1 MDYSFGTHTLLAGE
15 TGSGK
20 TSLID
25 AIIAVM
31 AGGDSRK
38 SKFNTAQTQ
47 NTPSAK
53 KSKRTIPSYITGSNG
68 MGRFLR
74 SNGAH
79 GYVCVAWIQDEG
91 DGPYG
96 TPFTAIIGGEATL
109 DRDVERTPS
118 LSGELI
124 RILVRGHV
132 VGHGDLM
139 SPSGTV
145 LPGHELVV
153 ALRTKYGTSAVRD
166 FRTGGEYLAM
176 LYAFL
181 KGDASP
187 VSREEADAAIKAF
200 VSAIAY
206 RQPNDIDGLIREEI
220 LDPVDNDA
228 LIQRLMETIREV
240 NRLKTEAAR
249 MEANIAQLE
258 AAEHDLREAF
268 SAFMQERMAR
278 ALIEVRRTR
287 DVQAQTDTRIAERDV
302 QAHELRE
309 TEKTIAEKNE
319 EIQTLEGKHR
329 DIHAR
334 IAKEDVY
341 ATKTNLERLIAEQD
355 RDMASILA
363 RVESAENAFKATEG
377 DVAYMEGVV
386 GTVADLADCGDA
398 LRELRAALLS
408 VSLPALKA
416 AIEAVRDGLGEEPLG
431 IMRQH
436 CEAMRH
442 ALTDRWAQAVNG
454 EAGLRSAFNRSFRAA
469 EGEYEIKVKEAHSNL
484 RRVEKLKVGQIE
496 YPEPVEHFLPVL
508 RAQLPQCKPRV
519 LCDVVEVTE
528 PEWQPAIEGYL
539 GWDRYTILY
548 DRNYETQVV
557 ALAKAFRRDNPG
569 RRGNISVPQ
578 LSLAI
583 EDHPHVDTTSI
594 VHVISVSSD
603 PEADGYLKAR
613 YGRTLMVRDT
623 ETLRRTRSGIMQ
635 DGWSTQGYRYQ
646 QRLSPEEDLVF
657 GAEIR
662 RKQRAALLR
671 RGEEL
676 KKEIDALTVRKT
688 LLSKAIEIGGP
699 PAILLHADDPQLFD
713 EAAALRRMAAE
724 ELAGLDLSTVAGLI
738 KQAQGIET
746 DLTTLR
752 TDVFNLGKHQGGLQ
766 KDVDTLNN
774 QIAELQKQLAE
785 LQPKAEAETA
795 QYRTLVGQ
803 AFIDR
808 DEWEK
813 RFEKEFKEPWS
824 VDTYTSRRND
834 QATNAINSTNEAILK
849 LSAYKHDALDY
860 QQINVQPFAYHP
872 SFSADTALF
881 WMEDTWRQIREQI
894 RAQKDTGLPERRR
907 DCDIAERSFTSS
919 FTTDFCSTVLSNV
932 EGRDDTILALNTN
945 LSRINFGGDSYFLIT
960 ALKPEYGDYIELFR
974 KIRSLAEVRK
984 GELDLFNAAEF
995 NATEGDTLLRIRDLL
1010 LDERD
1015 TEQALIELRRIADYR
1030 NYRSYDF
1037 ERRRGEDKIELSR
1050 WGTGSGG
1057 ETETPVYVIRVAVMA
1072 SAFKIFS
1079 QHKKAHFRS
1088 IFMDEVFSTMDEA
1101 RTRRVIG
1108 FLKEL
1113 GLQIV
1118 CAAPTRSMAAV
1129 LDEFDTR
1136 INFSRYQTTAGDCSD
1151 VNVINLEKA
1160 RVRALYETHRAA
1172 VSTTAA
1178 AAFEKDEPPV
1188 QVLVTDT
1195 ARAAQSGSS

>member
-1 MDYSFGTHTLLAGE
+1 MDYAFGGHTLLAGE

-25 AIIAVM
+25 AIVAVM

-38 SKFNTAQTQ
+38 SKFNTAQSQ
-47 NTPSAK
+47 STPSAK
-53 KSKRTIPSYITGSNG
+53 KSKRTIASYITGSNG

-74 SNGAH
+74 QNGAH
-79 GYVCVAWIQDEG
+79 GYVCVGWIQDSD
-91 DGPYG
+91 DGPFG
-96 TPFTAIIGGEATL
+96 MPFTAIIGGEATL
-109 DRDVERTPS
+109 DRDVEKTPS
-118 LSGELI
+118 LSGELV
-124 RILVRGHV
+124 RILVRGHII
-132 VGHGDLM
+132 GHDDLM
-139 SPSGTV
+139 SLTGTV
-145 LPGHELVV
+145 MPGHDLVV
-153 ALRTKYGTSAVRD
+153 ALRAKYGTSAVRD
-166 FRTGGEYLAM
+166 FKTGGEYLAM

-181 KGDASP
+181 KGDTTP

-220 LDPVDNDA
+220 LDSVDNDA

-258 AAEHDLREAF
+258 AAEIDLRGAF

-278 ALIEVRRTR
+278 ALIEVRRVR
-287 DVQAQTDTRIAERDV
+287 DIQAQADTKTDERRIQVDD
-302 QAHELRE
+302 LRQ
-309 TEKTIAEKNE
+309 TEEAILAKNK
-319 EIQTLEGKHR
+319 EIQTLEGKHG
-329 DIHAR
+329 DIQAR

-341 ATKTNLERLIAEQD
+341 ATKTSLERLMAEQD
-355 RDMASILA
+355 REMASILA
-363 RVESAENAFKATEG
+363 RVHSTEQAFKTAEA
-377 DVAYMEGVV
+377 DVTYMEGVV
-386 GTVADLADCGDA
+386 GAVDDLRDWASM
-398 LRELRAALLS
+398 LSSLRAALSS
-408 VSLPALKA
+408 VSLPVLQA
-416 AIEAVRDGLGEEPLG
+416 AIEAVRDGVGENSLQV
-431 IMRQH
+431 MLKQ
-436 CEAMRH
+436 CTAMRS
-442 ALTDRWAQAVNG
+442 ALTETWAQTVNG
-454 EAGLRSAFNRSFRAA
+454 ETGLRSAFNRSFRAA
-469 EGEYEIKVKEAHSNL
+469 EGHYDTKAEEARSIL

-496 YPEPVEHFLPVL
+496 YPEPVEYFLPVL

-519 LCDVVEVTE
+519 LCDVVEVTK

-539 GWDRYTILY
+539 GLDRYTILY

-583 EDHPHVDTTSI
+583 EDHPHVDPASV
-594 VHVISVSSD
+594 VHVISVAGD

-646 QRLSPEEDLVF
+646 QRLCVEEDLVF

-662 RKQRAALLR
+662 RKQRDTLLR
-671 RGEEL
+671 RGEQL
-676 KKEIDALTVRKT
+676 KQEIDALTVRKT
-688 LLSKAIEIGGP
+688 LLSKAIEIPGP
-699 PAILLHADDPQLFD
+699 STILLQAHDPRLFD
-713 EAAALRRMAAE
+713 EAAALRRMASE
-724 ELAGLDLSTVAGLI
+724 ELGGLDLSTIASLI
-738 KQAQGIET
+738 KQAQDIEK
-746 DLTTLR
+746 DLKELR
-752 TDVFNLGKHQGGLQ
+752 SEVFNLGIHQGSVQTVVTGL
-766 KDVDTLNN
+766 DN
-774 QIAELQKQLAE
+774 QLAELQKQLAE
-785 LQPKAEAETA
+785 VEPRAEAETA
-795 QYRTLVGQ
+795 LYQTLVTR

-808 DEWEK
+808 DEWEM

-824 VDTYTSRRND
+824 VDTYISRRND
-834 QATNAINSTNEAILK
+834 QATHTTNLTNETILK
-849 LSAYKHDALDY
+849 LNAYRHDALDY
-860 QQINVQPFAYHP
+860 QQLNVKPLAYHP
-872 SFSADTALF
+872 SFAADTVTF
-881 WMEDTWRQIREQI
+881 WMEDTWRQIREQM
-894 RAQKDTGLPERRR
+894 RAQRDTGLPERKR

-974 KIRSLAEVRK
+974 KIRGLAEVHK
-984 GELDLFNAAEF
+984 GELDLFSAAEF
-995 NATEGDTLLRIRDLL
+995 NATERDTLQRIRDLL
-1010 LDERD
+1010 LDDRD

-1037 ERRRGEDKIELSR
+1037 ERRRGEDRVELSR

-1057 ETETPVYVIRVAVMA
+1057 ETETPVYVIRVAVLA

-1079 QHKKAHFRS
+1079 QQKKAHFRS

-1136 INFSRYQTTAGDCSD
+1136 INFSRYQTASGDSSD
-1151 VNVINLEKA
+1151 VNVIDLDKT
-1160 RVRALYETHRAA
+1160 RVRALYETHREN
-1172 VSTTAA
+1172 VSAKAT
-1178 AAFEKDEPPV
+1178 AAFEKNEHPV
-1188 QVLVTDT
+1188 HAV
-1195 ARAAQSGSS
+1195 AADPVRVQSGSS